1 MITGDYVLDGVL
13 EKIKGI
19 IGIEIFDGVKI
30 LLDTDDK
37 LFGNSILKNVMILVS
52 CVIKDNSKFYSQV
65 FLEEA
70 LAA

>member
-1 MITGDYVLDGVL
+1 MMTGDYVLDGVL